1 MSRTTAILRKTAA
14 WSGKILLILL
24 GLALLLLLLI
34 QLPAVQNQLTGWAE
48 DFLRKKTGADIAI
61 GKVAINFR
69 GNLLLKD
76 IFVPDPARDTLLY
89 LGRLEAGIRPRGLLG
104 KKVQIKRIALD
115 HVRADVH
122 PLADGSMNYQYLLDA
137 FAGAPAGEP
146 AAPETGSG
154 GTGWDIQLPRAS
166 IGLHHI
172 GLRYRTPDSSLIADG
187 YIGSLDLRTDE
198 VSLLQGKVDLERI
211 ALEDSDIYLGMFG
224 DSAPEA
230 ADESPAAPL
239 RYAIEAGELAIHNVG
254 YRMDMAD
261 LRLDTYVG
269 DAQAEETEV
278 GLLGDT
284 IRIGLARFD
293 LAGSRY
299 QMDIPSAAPTRGF
312 DYSHMDLD
320 GITIRLSDLDY
331 DNLDIRGQVRELAAR
346 DHSGFA
352 LTGFRS
358 QVHYTPD
365 SVAVRDLIATT
376 PRSRIGLPVGRIT
389 TPFLEDSTRLED
401 MVVDLEVANTALV
414 LSDVAYFVPALYE
427 LDAYPAEKDQPWQLD
442 TRIRGTLADLD
453 IADFR
458 LAGRSTRARL
468 SGRVRH
474 VVDMDRLLTD
484 LNIHELQSSGPFLRR
499 WLPPG
504 TVPEY
509 IELPQVIALQGSVQG
524 PVRDLTIDLNTSLS
538 RYVEPVTAKLR
549 LQGEVWNAL
558 DPANLRFDL
567 ALDTFWA
574 TRTELEAY
582 LPDSLRAQ
590 LRLPEST
597 ALHGHFRGSLDTAF
611 AELELDALRNG
622 RRSTL
627 ALHGRLD
634 SLAKPGALAFDL
646 NLDKMVIQPE
656 ELAAYLPEGV
666 LPGYLQLPLI
676 RSANGAFEGNLQ
688 NLDGEVAIATTAG
701 YFRADARLQDSAYW
715 VELDIDSLVLQELFT
730 DSIAYDSVVSWP
742 APPIALHAE
751 ADGKGLDI
759 ERDLLADVALQLRFV
774 GDTIRWGDGLIVEG
788 RVDRLSFD
796 GKLSLHETEADFDFD
811 LMANFVED
819 RDTTAISGKIEKLD
833 LHRLKVLQKPFDL
846 QTSLLLNTRGRS
858 LDSLMATAALGEFK
872 ILYDS
877 TVESSRFVT
886 AQVERIKAENKLSG
900 IVLSD
905 FVTAILVNQAQEPE
919 YFRQILAGLTQKL
932 EIKEERLQLN
942 PDPTQNLAAALE
954 VERPGIFTSGIIP
967 GLTELDTVEVLG
979 AFDLQDSSL
988 AVHAF
993 IPHVQYQAYVLDS
1006 TSIGAVNWEGLF
1018 LAGLE
1023 LQYANLFDQVEVRD
1037 LVVATV
1043 QRVPDQYLLILQQK
1057 DTILSPA
1064 PSDSMRFRVIGNLV
1078 QEAGSYTL
1086 QFMERPIINYDTLWR
1101 FDPANEIVY
1110 GNGELHVRDLRL
1122 SRQDQSLLIDEVSE
1136 NRIEVN
1142 FDNFGMAFF
1151 SDIVKWKSD
1160 YLLGTANGKVQVT
1173 NPLDNPEIVT
1183 DLRIDR
1189 FGLLRAPLGDLRLEA
1204 VGDKEGR
1211 WDGNLALQGKGNQ
1224 VKLKGAYHPE
1234 AEDVIQASL
1243 QTSPLNLATLAPML
1257 AGQLDALDGKLQ
1269 VDLSVRGKP
1278 EDPNLQG
1285 QMRFA
1290 DVRLRPTPTQSPL
1303 AIEDGSIQFQNK
1315 IISSPEDILIRDSL
1329 GQTARLSL
1337 GLILQELSNP
1347 VFATQLEAE
1356 NFLLLNTPPSDTAL
1370 YYGTLFS
1377 DANVNII
1384 GSLKDLIRVNAFLSP
1399 RKGSKLTYVYDRGDV
1414 LGDIETGEGL
1424 VEFVDFEL
1432 LDAMADSTQANISER
1447 ERGISATVSVSLDEA
1462 LELTVI
1468 VNKRTNDRLEGKA
1481 EGDLSLSYLPRG
1493 DMELTG
1499 QLDVSGSKYFFTF
1512 QDVIKKEF
1520 ELQDGST
1527 LTFTGAVDNP
1537 SLNLKAGY
1545 RAKSAADL
1553 LVSTYGNL
1561 DPDADAD
1568 RLTPLR
1574 RRQEFLVDIQA
1585 EGTLEEAELS
1595 ANITYPQVPG
1605 NNSAD
1610 LVGSALDNLR
1620 KNPSEMNTQAFSL
1633 ILFNSFRLSGGG
1645 GRPVVN
1651 VQQEMGNLLS
1661 SQLNSLANRYVNF
1674 VELDFGI
1681 ETLSEGGQ
1689 FDLDKTDFRI
1699 GLKKRFFN
1707 DRLSVEVD
1715 GIAGSDQ
1722 DEARGTGMQSFL
1734 ENIAVEY
1741 ALNKKRSLRI
1751 RVFNEYVDDDFVA
1764 GNVNKIG
1771 GAFLISKDFNRLFFR
1786 KNFRRP
1792 VPADTTRGNSP
1803 DSLNQK
1809 E

>member
-166 IGLHHI
+166 IGLHRI

-198 VSLLQGKVDLERI
+198 VSLLRGKVDLERI

-224 DSAPEA
+224 DSDPEA

-504 TVPEY
+504 TLPEY

-622 RRSTL
+622 RRSIL
-627 ALHGRLD
+627 ALHGRVD
-634 SLAKPGALAFDL
+634 SLTKPGALAFDL

-656 ELAAYLPEGV
+656 ELAAYLPEGA

-701 YFRADARLQDSAYW
+701 YFRADARLQDTAYW

-751 ADGKGLDI
+751 ADGEGLDI

-774 GDTIRWGDGLIVEG
+774 GDTIHWADGLIVEG

-811 LMANFVED
+811 LMANFVEG
-819 RDTTAISGKIEKLD
+819 RDTTAIIGKIEKLD

-1057 DTILSPA
+1057 DTIHSPA

-1122 SRQDQSLLIDEVSE
+1122 SRQDESLLIDEVSE

-1211 WDGNLALQGKGNQ
+1211 WDGNLALQGKGHQ
-1224 VKLKGAYHPE
+1224 LKLKRAYHPE
-1234 AEDVIQASL
+1234 AADVIQARL
-1243 QTSPLNLATLAPML
+1243 QTSPLTLATLAPML
-1257 AGQLDALDGKLQ
+1257 AGRPDALDGKLQ

-1384 GSLKDLIRVNAFLSP
+1384 GSLKDLIR
-1399 RKGSKLTYVYDRGDV
+1399 
-1414 LGDIETGEGL
+1414 
-1424 VEFVDFEL
+1424 
-1432 LDAMADSTQANISER
+1432 
-1447 ERGISATVSVSLDEA
+1447 
-1462 LELTVI
+1462 
-1468 VNKRTNDRLEGKA
+1468 
-1481 EGDLSLSYLPRG
+1481 
-1493 DMELTG
+1493 
-1499 QLDVSGSKYFFTF
+1499 
-1512 QDVIKKEF
+1512 
-1520 ELQDGST
+1520 
-1527 LTFTGAVDNP
+1527 
-1537 SLNLKAGY
+1537 
-1545 RAKSAADL
+1545 
-1553 LVSTYGNL
+1553 
-1561 DPDADAD
+1561 
-1568 RLTPLR
+1568 
-1574 RRQEFLVDIQA
+1574 
-1585 EGTLEEAELS
+1585 
-1595 ANITYPQVPG
+1595 
-1605 NNSAD
+1605 
-1610 LVGSALDNLR
+1610 
-1620 KNPSEMNTQAFSL
+1620 
-1633 ILFNSFRLSGGG
+1633 
-1645 GRPVVN
+1645 
-1651 VQQEMGNLLS
+1651 
-1661 SQLNSLANRYVNF
+1661 
-1674 VELDFGI
+1674 
-1681 ETLSEGGQ
+1681 
-1689 FDLDKTDFRI
+1689 
-1699 GLKKRFFN
+1699 
-1707 DRLSVEVD
+1707 
-1715 GIAGSDQ
+1715 
-1722 DEARGTGMQSFL
+1722 
-1734 ENIAVEY
+1734 
-1741 ALNKKRSLRI
+1741 
-1751 RVFNEYVDDDFVA
+1751 
-1764 GNVNKIG
+1764 
-1771 GAFLISKDFNRLFFR
+1771 
-1786 KNFRRP
+1786 
-1792 VPADTTRGNSP
+1792 
-1803 DSLNQK
+1803 
-1809 E
+1809 